1 MRIQIFIFII
11 ILTSCTHRQTD
22 INYERILDVAEVR
35 HHQGESLSE
44 EILLCEALKHYQTLA
59 PTDSTRL
66 LQATILTAYHYWW
79 NNETEKSYN
88 LLEPLANTYKDALY
102 ALLDLAYK
110 DNKYKTSYAYLN
122 RIMEDEAERTFQ
134 NYHRMAVLNFFL
146 GNHEECERLY
156 DELPKYIKT
165 PADSVLY
172 FEKTL
177 PNHADALSEYGKQ
190 ERAIELQTQVLN
202 YFIGKDNWY
211 VAKAYLS
218 LARYKILLGRF
229 NKAEQHINSAEENAD
244 EYFYSNLAISTYMQ
258 LLKSILDYAKNNHI
272 GVMEWAHFGNTLQGN
287 ASKNRNITEAKRE
300 ANRNLTEQ
308 NMQITIQRQK
318 DQMLFLVITFILTL
332 TIASLL
338 LWLWNRKNKFLEKEE
353 EIDALRKLLSESSES
368 GDSNKDDRFFKKILL
383 QQLGVIKIATS
394 NPTSANLKLLK
405 KMKEITSKEVDVDTL
420 LNWNDLFQIIDY
432 IYNGFYTSLI
442 KKYGTVLNEKEI
454 RLCILLKANF
464 TTKEIGVV
472 TQQSVRTIYQR
483 KSTIRQTLQM
493 PEAEDI
499 ASFLSKEL
507 L

>member
-1 MRIQIFIFII
+1 M
-11 ILTSCTHRQTD
+11 
-22 INYERILDVAEVR
+22 
-35 HHQGESLSE
+35 
-44 EILLCEALKHYQTLA
+44 
-59 PTDSTRL
+59 
-66 LQATILTAYHYWW
+66 
-79 NNETEKSYN
+79 
-88 LLEPLANTYKDALY
+88 
-102 ALLDLAYK
+102 
-110 DNKYKTSYAYLN
+110 
-122 RIMEDEAERTFQ
+122 
-134 NYHRMAVLNFFL
+134 
-146 GNHEECERLY
+146 
-156 DELPKYIKT
+156 
-165 PADSVLY
+165 
-172 FEKTL
+172 
-177 PNHADALSEYGKQ
+177 
-190 ERAIELQTQVLN
+190 
-202 YFIGKDNWY
+202 
-211 VAKAYLS
+211 
-218 LARYKILLGRF
+218 
-229 NKAEQHINSAEENAD
+229 
-244 EYFYSNLAISTYMQ
+244 
-258 LLKSILDYAKNNHI
+258 
-272 GVMEWAHFGNTLQGN
+272 
-287 ASKNRNITEAKRE
+287 
-300 ANRNLTEQ
+300 
-308 NMQITIQRQK
+308 
-318 DQMLFLVITFILTL
+318 TL

>member
-1 MRIQIFIFII
+1 
-11 ILTSCTHRQTD
+11 
-22 INYERILDVAEVR
+22 
-35 HHQGESLSE
+35 
-44 EILLCEALKHYQTLA
+44 
-59 PTDSTRL
+59 
-66 LQATILTAYHYWW
+66 
-79 NNETEKSYN
+79 
-88 LLEPLANTYKDALY
+88 
-102 ALLDLAYK
+102 
-110 DNKYKTSYAYLN
+110 
-122 RIMEDEAERTFQ
+122 
-134 NYHRMAVLNFFL
+134 
-146 GNHEECERLY
+146 
-156 DELPKYIKT
+156 
-165 PADSVLY
+165 
-172 FEKTL
+172 
-177 PNHADALSEYGKQ
+177 
-190 ERAIELQTQVLN
+190 
-202 YFIGKDNWY
+202 
-211 VAKAYLS
+211 
-218 LARYKILLGRF
+218 
-229 NKAEQHINSAEENAD
+229 
-244 EYFYSNLAISTYMQ
+244 
-258 LLKSILDYAKNNHI
+258 
-272 GVMEWAHFGNTLQGN
+272 
-287 ASKNRNITEAKRE
+287 
-300 ANRNLTEQ
+300 
-308 NMQITIQRQK
+308 MQITIQRQK

>member
-11 ILTSCTHRQTD
+11 ILTSCTNRQTD

-110 DNKYKTSYAYLN
+110 DNNYKTSYAYLN

-202 YFIGKDNWY
+202 YYIGKDNWY

-218 LARYKILLGRF
+218 LARYNILLGRF

-258 LLKSILDYAKNNHI
+258 QLKSILDYAKNNHI

-405 KMKEITSKEVDVDTL
+405 KNERNYEQRSGCGY
-420 LNWNDLFQIIDY
+420 II
-432 IYNGFYTSLI
+432 
-442 KKYGTVLNEKEI
+442 
-454 RLCILLKANF
+454 
-464 TTKEIGVV
+464 
-472 TQQSVRTIYQR
+472 
-483 KSTIRQTLQM
+483 
-493 PEAEDI
+493 
-499 ASFLSKEL
+499 EL
-507 L
+507 E